1 MEERRRSKR
10 KLLQNRLDE
19 SEFNSKRMLSNFDDD
34 DDDNGSLQT
43 CKIGWEE
50 FVVPNE

>member
-1 MEERRRSKR
+1 
-10 KLLQNRLDE
+10 
-19 SEFNSKRMLSNFDDD
+19 MLSNFDDD

-50 FVVPNE
+50 FVVPNEWELNKFYMLF